1 MGCSLGSPPLC
12 VLRAVSRR
20 VPWNA
25 DGKPLDKINSRGAP
39 SSLVS
44 KDKETPVWC
53 LSRWGRRRRA
63 DPHSTR
69 DTWQPVHL
77 ARVKPAS
84 SPFSRSGAHEE
95 QCSHVLA
102 REQGS
107 RTPPSSPLPAPQA
120 HPRRPVLRIPRVWPA
135 RAELLAPHCGEVLAE
150 TPRKKA
156 GYSVSLSPGRPVTAR
171 PCRRPS
177 QPPAHCGSHHGTALP
192 ATAPNSGEGPAT
204 VCDQRSH
211 SGH

>member
-12 VLRAVSRR
+12 VLHAVNRR

-25 DGKPLDKINSRGAP
+25 NGKPLDKINSRGAP

-44 KDKETPVWC
+44 KDKETRCGVS
-53 LSRWGRRRRA
+53 LGGVGGGGRT
-63 DPHSTR
+63 PTQHVTR
-69 DTWQPVHL
+69 GSPCTWQGSSRHRPHFPDQEPMKNSVPTCWRESRGPGPHL
-77 ARVKPAS
+77 PA
-84 SPFSRSGAHEE
+84 
-95 QCSHVLA
+95 L
-102 REQGS
+102 
-107 RTPPSSPLPAPQA
+107 SPLP
-120 HPRRPVLRIPRVWPA
+120 RPTPEGQCPSVWPA